1 MSANWAEVEDL
12 QPQVAWLL
20 ERDCRVQ
27 FRHDV
32 WWECRIECDQ
42 RSLLGTGSYAV
53 DAFHEALEQIFP
65 KPLAWELLWEKWE
78 GAAPEIPAP
87 SEPEDS
93 STSSDAAEPLAPE
106 LSPVDGQIH
115 APQAVATSSPDIAS
129 VPEVSSEPRPEPAIP
144 LRPLRVIKEAPPV
157 VTRADIDEAEYEV
170 KAIHEEIAQS
180 EMDVALWT
188 PPLMRGQM
196 SLWICRARA
205 VEERVAHARVEEAVH
220 QVALLITRYAKLY
233 WPGSVRA
240 LGVST
245 RPQDGLD
252 GFGNVSSAPP
262 TWDRAAVQAQRL
274 FDELFPEKVQEHGG
288 WPTLPPMRHDA
299 RDLRELQ
306 QRACRFVESL
316 LGDLGHPPG
325 DVADLPE
332 DPGPHRVDLLR
343 AARDLR
349 CIRRRAPDPLRWG
362 RAVGRL
368 RWYGAYG
375 RDQELTRVLHYRTK
389 VEQSWV
395 RYPAQEREEELAE
408 KRLASARRR
417 VLNHRPGDD
426 VDVEVVVSWLRDA
439 FSAFTNPEIAK
450 LCEGLRDRVRE
461 LDPAEHE
468 FERGERSRLRRL
480 LPHLDKED
488 LPEVVIGD
496 AEEDDAQVEV
506 EEAPPGPA
514 ELLLQRVRERVA
526 GKKAI
531 YFNTR
536 RDRQL
541 EQKLASELD
550 LQIDHRDPDRWA
562 SSANMLSTLGR
573 WDLVLVNTAFIRHTK
588 DRHIRDAA
596 KTAGATYVNV
606 YNGLRLAVLRGLARE
621 LGIED
626 A

>member
-1 MSANWAEVEDL
+1 MSDIDDTQLHEL
-12 QPQVAWLL
+12 RPQVTWLT
-20 ERDCRVQ
+20 ERDCVVR

-32 WWECRIECDQ
+32 WWECRIECGK
-42 RSLLGTGSYAV
+42 RSTLGTGSYPV
-53 DAFHEALEQIFP
+53 DAFHEALEQLFP
-65 KPLAWELLWEKWE
+65 KPLAWELLWEEWE
-78 GAAPEIPAP
+78 SATPDLPDLVEPLDADLPSETADASEADPSPPEELELAKPQIESAPEAP
-87 SEPEDS
+87 SKPS
-93 STSSDAAEPLAPE
+93 
-106 LSPVDGQIH
+106 
-115 APQAVATSSPDIAS
+115 
-129 VPEVSSEPRPEPAIP
+129 PEPPIH
-144 LRPLRVIKEAPPV
+144 LRPLRVIQEAPSV
-157 VTRADIDEAEYEV
+157 VTRADIDEAVAEV
-170 KAIHEEIAQS
+170 EGIHEEIAQC
-180 EMDVALWT
+180 EMDVALWA
-188 PPLMRGQM
+188 PILMRGQM

-205 VEERVAHARVEEAVH
+205 VEERVGHARVEEAVH
-220 QVALLITRYAKLY
+220 QVALLITRYAKFY

-274 FDELFPEKVQEHGG
+274 FDERFPEKMQEEGG
-288 WPTLPPMRHDA
+288 WPDPPPMRHDA
-299 RDLRELQ
+299 HDLRELQ
-306 QRACRFVESL
+306 QQACRFVESL
-316 LGDLGHPPG
+316 LGNLDHPPG
-325 DVADLPE
+325 DVEALAE
-332 DPGPHRVDLLR
+332 DPSPHRSDLLR

-375 RDQELTRVLHYRTK
+375 RDKELTQILGYHTRV
-389 VEQSWV
+389 EPSWV
-395 RYPAQEREEELAE
+395 RYPAQEREEEQLE
-408 KRLASARRR
+408 KRRASARRR
-417 VLNHRPGDD
+417 VLNHRPDDNGD
-426 VDVEVVVSWLRDA
+426 VDDLVSWLRDA
-439 FSAFTNPEIAK
+439 FSVFTNPEIAK
-450 LCEGLRDRVRE
+450 LCEGFRDRVRE

-468 FERGERSRLRRL
+468 LERGERSRLRRL

-488 LPEVVIGD
+488 LPEVVVGD
-496 AEEDDAQVEV
+496 DEAEEPEV

-514 ELLLQRVRERVA
+514 ELLLERVRERVA

-536 RDRQL
+536 RDPQL
-541 EQKLASELD
+541 EQKLARELD
-550 LQIDHRDPDRWA
+550 LQIDHRDPDRWS

-596 KTAGATYVNV
+596 KAAGSTYVNV

-621 LGIED
+621 LGID
-626 A
+626 DV

>member
-1 MSANWAEVEDL
+1 MSAADWTEVGEL
-12 QPQVAWLL
+12 QPHVAWLL
-20 ERDCRVQ
+20 ERDCVVQ

-32 WWECRIECDQ
+32 WWECRIECSE

-53 DAFHEALEQIFP
+53 DAFHEALEQLFP
-65 KPLAWELLWEKWE
+65 KPLAWELLWVQWE
-78 GAAPEIPAP
+78 CAAPDIPDAAASSASPRP
-87 SEPEDS
+87 SELVESSPPVSQKLDEDEDQRAGS
-93 STSSDAAEPLAPE
+93 HVVDAKSVPDESSDPSIQEP
-106 LSPVDGQIH
+106 PV
-115 APQAVATSSPDIAS
+115 
-129 VPEVSSEPRPEPAIP
+129 P

-157 VTRADIDEAEYEV
+157 VTKADVDDAVAEV
-170 KAIHEEIAQS
+170 TAIHEEIAES
-180 EMDVALWT
+180 EMDLALWT
-188 PPLMRGQM
+188 PPLIRGQM

-220 QVALLITRYAKLY
+220 QVALLITRYAKFY

-252 GFGNVSSAPP
+252 GFGNVASAPP

-274 FDELFPEKVQEHGG
+274 FDERFPEKVQEDGG
-288 WPTLPPMRHDA
+288 WPDPPPMRHDV

-316 LGDLGHPPG
+316 LGDLGHPPA
-325 DVADLPE
+325 DVEDLHE
-332 DPGPHRVDLLR
+332 DPRLHRVDLLR

-349 CIRRRAPDPLRWG
+349 CICRRAPDPLRWG
-362 RAVGRL
+362 RAIGRL

-375 RDQELTRVLHYRTK
+375 RDQDLTRILHYRTK
-389 VEQSWV
+389 VENSWV
-395 RYPAQEREEELAE
+395 SYPAQEREEELVE
-408 KRLASARRR
+408 LRRASARRR
-417 VLNHRPGDD
+417 VLHLRPGDD
-426 VDVEVVVSWLRDA
+426 AEVEVVVSWLVDA
-439 FSAFTNPEIAK
+439 FSVFTNPEIAK
-450 LCEGLRDRVRE
+450 LCEAFRDRVRE

-468 FERGERSRLRRL
+468 FDSRERSRLRRL

-496 AEEDDAQVEV
+496 VEDDEPEV
-506 EEAPPGPA
+506 EDAPPGPA
-514 ELLLQRVRERVA
+514 ELLLERVRERVA
-526 GKKAI
+526 GKKAL

-541 EQKLASELD
+541 EQKLAKELD
-550 LQIDHRDPDRWA
+550 LQIDHRDPDRW
-562 SSANMLSTLGR
+562 SGSTDMLGTLGR

-596 KTAGATYVNV
+596 KGAGAIYVNV
-606 YNGLRLAVLRGLARE
+606 YNGLRLAVLRGLAHA
-621 LGIED
+621 LGID
-626 A
+626 DG